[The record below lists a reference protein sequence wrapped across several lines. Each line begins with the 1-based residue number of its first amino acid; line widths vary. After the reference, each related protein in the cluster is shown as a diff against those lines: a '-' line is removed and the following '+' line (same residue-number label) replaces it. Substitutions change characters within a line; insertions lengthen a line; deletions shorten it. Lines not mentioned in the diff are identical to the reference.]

1 LTNERKPEA
10 WTGQEVAIHFMDH
23 REFLAILVDVREF
36 GFVYKNRDSE
46 TQLFTPWSAIRWM
59 RPPGEDA
66 EIMRRAEL
74 GELD

>member
-1 LTNERKPEA
+1 LTSERKPEA
-10 WTGQEVAIHFMDH
+10 WIGEEVAIYFMDD
-23 REFLAILVDVREF
+23 RELLAILIDVREF
-36 GFVYKNRDSE
+36 GFVYKRLDSE
-46 TQLFTPWSAIRWM
+46 TQIFTPWGAIRWM